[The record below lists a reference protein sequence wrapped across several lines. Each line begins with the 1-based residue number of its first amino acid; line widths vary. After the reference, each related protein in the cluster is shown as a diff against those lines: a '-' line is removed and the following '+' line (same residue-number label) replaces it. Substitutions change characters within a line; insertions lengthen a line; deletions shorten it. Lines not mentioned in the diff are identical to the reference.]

1 MIGGWNWIIVRS
13 ENGGSIIELGVF
25 LIDERGNI
33 QQMKTSGGDK
43 SGDSNTFYNIHGNT
57 REGNTGF
64 AGIFRYLQLEN
75 DYVINFAE
83 L

>member
-33 QQMKTSGGDK
+33 
-43 SGDSNTFYNIHGNT
+43 
-57 REGNTGF
+57 
-64 AGIFRYLQLEN
+64 
-75 DYVINFAE
+75 
-83 L
+83 

>member
-1 MIGGWNWIIVRS
+1 
-13 ENGGSIIELGVF
+13 
-25 LIDERGNI
+25 
-33 QQMKTSGGDK
+33 MKTSGGDK